1 MMHDNL
7 PPLVLLA
14 GLVDGVHWILVI
26 FLVIF
31 FYLFWAWRQASYL
44 ISVEAVLTSTISKYF
59 VPFVLTHSSK
69 TQRGQPLPYPQT
81 LKKRGR

>member
-26 FLVIF
+26 L
-31 FYLFWAWRQASYL
+31 FYFIYSGLGAKHRILSP
-44 ISVEAVLTSTISKYF
+44 SKLY
-59 VPFVLTHSSK
+59 
-69 TQRGQPLPYPQT
+69 
-81 LKKRGR
+81 